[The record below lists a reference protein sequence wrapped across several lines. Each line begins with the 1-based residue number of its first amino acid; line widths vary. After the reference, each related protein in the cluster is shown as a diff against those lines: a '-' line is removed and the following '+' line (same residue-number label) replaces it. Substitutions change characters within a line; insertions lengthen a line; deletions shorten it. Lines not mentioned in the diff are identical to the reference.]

1 MDSLPGCQTKVVIAM
16 GADSQ
21 VGFQFGNINL
31 FFAFFAFN
39 PEIFIPSGF
48 FSADTCLDFIYP

>member
-1 MDSLPGCQTKVVIAM
+1 M